1 MSNDAL
7 WLIKRLKVD
16 GFDNMYFKPF
26 YRVDNLR
33 YWFKADIPV
42 KDVPRKKFCT
52 YIKLCHGS
60 DFSFG
65 DFIFSKAPSGK
76 NDPLEFSIPLDY
88 MTSWI
93 VPISSL
99 RDNDELAK
107 MLFVQCLLYSAH
119 GHDIIIGAH
128 GKTILPANCADN
140 AVVECDMMIDE

>member
-7 WLIKRLKVD
+7 WLIKHLKVD
-16 GFDNMYFKPF
+16 RYDNMYFKLF

-33 YWFKADIPV
+33 YWFKEDIPIE
-42 KDVPRKKFCT
+42 DVARKKLCT

-60 DFSFG
+60 EFIFG
-65 DFIFSKAPSGK
+65 DFIFLKAPSSK
-76 NDPLEFSIPLDY
+76 NYPLEFSIPLDY
-88 MTSWI
+88 MTSRI

-107 MLFVQCLLYSAH
+107 TLFVQCLLYSAH
-119 GHDIIIGAH
+119 GHDITIGAH

-140 AVVECDMMIDE
+140 AIVECDMMIDE